1 MRSLPRILCLTLL
14 LALAASRITLAQ
26 EEETRH
32 KGFWFGFG
40 GGYGSADVSCNG
52 CGSSDREGGFSGYF
66 KLGGVLRPDLLLGVE
81 GTSWFK
87 HDSNL
92 DTDEAL
98 GNLSVALYWYPKK
111 EGFFIRGGIGAAG
124 LRTSGPLPTVE
135 GYGVGATIGVGY
147 DFPVAAAISLTP
159 VLNFNYG
166 SLGDL
171 TADGV
176 KTADGASF
184 NVIQLGLGITLH

>member
-1 MRSLPRILCLTLL
+1 MRSLSRILCIALL
-14 LALAASRITLAQ
+14 LGLTVSRIALAQ

-40 GGYGSADVSCNG
+40 GGWGSQDGSCNG
-52 CGSSDREGGFSGYF
+52 CGSSDRDGGFAGYF

-81 GTSWFK
+81 GDSWFK

-111 EGFFIRGGIGAAG
+111 EGFFVRGGIGAAG

-135 GYGVGATIGVGY
+135 GYGFGATIGVGY
-147 DFPVAAAISLTP
+147 DFPVAATLSLTP
-159 VLNFNYG
+159 VINFNYG
-166 SLGDL
+166 NLGNL

-184 NVIQLGLGITLH
+184 NVIQLGLGITIH

>member
-1 MRSLPRILCLTLL
+1 MRSLSRILCIAFL
-14 LALAASRITLAQ
+14 LAIMATRMTLAQ

-40 GGYGSADVSCNG
+40 GGWGSADVNCDG
-52 CGSSDREGGFSGYF
+52 CASSDREGGFAGYF

-81 GTSWFK
+81 GDSWFK

-98 GNLSVALYWYPKK
+98 GNLSAALYWYPKK
-111 EGFFIRGGIGAAG
+111 EGLFLKGGIGAAG

-135 GYGVGATIGVGY
+135 GYGVGVILGVGY
-147 DFPVAAAISLTP
+147 DFPVSATLSVTP
-159 VLNFNYG
+159 VINFNYG
-166 SLGDL
+166 NLGNL

-184 NVIQLGLGITLH
+184 NVIQLGLGITVH